1 MAQDENRKP
10 SLDDD
15 PDTVGTKISEKAPK
29 DPSQDGRRNNPGR
42 PKGLPRNS
50 EYKNHK
56 RED

>member
-1 MAQDENRKP
+1 MAQDEQRKP
-10 SLDDD
+10 SLNDD
-15 PDTVGTKISEKAPK
+15 PDTIGARISEKAPK

-56 RED
+56 RD